1 MSSDRPA
8 TTPRTPMSAHI
19 RRWLPPVG
27 TVALLAYLV
36 RSTDIDGVRAAF
48 AAADGPQ
55 LLGGIALGT
64 VVTWLA
70 DSACLGWLIRRTLAG
85 RGNGAAF
92 GLREVAPLK
101 AASYILNIVN
111 YNAATLG
118 MAWIV
123 ARRRG
128 VGFLEAT
135 AALAVLSWLDLV
147 ALALLVT
154 VGLQV
159 APDLLGGTPGLQE
172 RLEAIS
178 AVVMVAA
185 LISVFVLQSRLPL
198 GPLERLRQL
207 AVVRP
212 LASLA
217 PTAMALGLLM
227 RAGFVM
233 LYVAINH
240 QLMVAF
246 GLQPSVGALMV
257 LVPVITVVGV
267 VPLSVSG
274 LGTTQILARTLYAS
288 FVPAGVA
295 AAPLIDA
302 FTTTLIVGFILA
314 RLVVA
319 APFLGRIWRELRAA
333 SVGENPV

>member
-1 MSSDRPA
+1 MSSEQ
-8 TTPRTPMSAHI
+8 PRTPARTPLGVHV
-19 RRWLPPVG
+19 RRWLPPLG

-36 RSTDIDGVRAAF
+36 RSTDLDGVRAAF
-48 AAADGPQ
+48 TAADTSRT
-55 LLGGIALGT
+55 LVVIVVGT
-64 VVTWLA
+64 LVTWLA
-70 DSACLGWLIRRTLAG
+70 DSACLGWLLRQTLAG
-85 RGNGAAF
+85 RGNGVAF

-101 AASYILNIVN
+101 ASSYVLNIVN

-159 APDLLGGTPGLQE
+159 APDLLGEAVGLQD
-172 RLEAIS
+172 RLEALS

-185 LISVFVLQSRLPL
+185 LVSVFLLQSGLPL

-207 AVVRP
+207 AVLRP
-212 LASLA
+212 LASLK
-217 PTAMALGLLM
+217 PSAMAIGVAL

-246 GLQPSVGALMV
+246 GLEPSLGALMV

-288 FVPAGVA
+288 FVPAGLAVA
-295 AAPLIDA
+295 PQIDA

-314 RLVVA
+314 RLVIA
-319 APFLGRIWRELRAA
+319 LPFLGRIWRELRAA
-333 SVGENPV
+333 TGQS